1 MNKKLTALVAMIVCM
16 QLDSI
21 VFTRLN
27 LFDIRP
33 DAMLAAAV
41 SFGILQGPMF
51 GAVYGA
57 VGGLVMDLFFGTSL
71 GLYGALYLV
80 AGLCAGFFYKK
91 FYADNLIVPAAAAAA
106 AGFAKDL
113 ILAII
118 KAASGA
124 QFPFAGVFLRY
135 ILPCAILTGVLCA
148 LMHIAFKPQLAR
160 QVKRRQFDRLSH

>member
-1 MNKKLTALVAMIVCM
+1 MNKKLTAFVAMLVCI
-16 QLDSI
+16 QLDSV
-21 VFTRLN
+21 VFARLN

-41 SFGILQGPMF
+41 SFGILQGSMF

-57 VGGLVMDLFFGTSL
+57 IGGLIVDLFFGTSL
-71 GLYGALYLV
+71 GLYGSLYLM
-80 AGLCAGFFYKK
+80 AGLAAGVFYKK
-91 FYADNLIVPAAAAAA
+91 FYADNLIVPAAAAAV

-113 ILAII
+113 ILALI
-118 KAASGA
+118 KAAGGA
-124 QFPFAGVFLRY
+124 QFPFVGILLRY

-148 LMHIAFKPQLAR
+148 LMHIALKPQLAR

>member
-1 MNKKLTALVAMIVCM
+1 MNKKLTAFVTMLVCM
-16 QLDSI
+16 HLDSV
-21 VFTRLN
+21 VFARLN

-57 VGGLVMDLFFGTSL
+57 VGGLLMDLFFGTGL
-71 GLYGALYLV
+71 GLYGALYLS
-80 AGLCAGFFYKK
+80 AGLAAGFFYKK

-106 AGFAKDL
+106 AGFLKDFM
-113 ILAII
+113 LALL
-118 KAASGA
+118 KAAGGA
-124 QFPFAGVFLRY
+124 RFPFAGILLRY
-135 ILPCAILTGVLCA
+135 VLPCAILTGVLCA
-148 LMHIAFKPQLAR
+148 LTHIVLKPLLAR